1 MKKVI
6 VVGIGNP
13 NFKDDGIGYKVVESL
28 GKEQE
33 EIETLC
39 LLSTDLKVLDVILDY
54 DLAIIVDGV
63 KTGLLKPG
71 TIIEIDPLKSFDYI
85 YASGTHSLTL
95 FEVIR
100 IGYQVFPERMPK
112 EIKIIGIEVEEV
124 ALFDKE
130 CSPEVNKSIPEVIK
144 KIKNYLLLRG
154 HQNLD
159 P

>member
-28 GKEQE
+28 EKEQE

-71 TIIEIDPLKSFDYI
+71 TIIEIEPLKSFDYI

-112 EIKIIGIEVEEV
+112 EIKIIGIEVKEV
-124 ALFDKE
+124 ALFDRE

-144 KIKNYLLLRG
+144 KIKNYLLLRDP
-154 HQNLD
+154 QNLD
-159 P
+159 I